1 MRYIKKFNESF
12 LDRLEAAVKGK
23 SDKGK
28 LIGEMLKKQ
37 NIAEQGFAYTFRF
50 MGGSD
55 LTDEAKSHPISY
67 LVNYKPNEGKLKVE
81 GGKLLL
87 TDETF
92 NDKKVVNIIP
102 MLDKEIAAEGKT
114 ELGEHGRIWSS
125 AVIKFDYKFDL
136 AAENP
141 TLKFSNALLFDIE
154 KGSWV
159 KNNDISMDSVEV
171 LDGEVNPETEKA
183 LADSLSGIIWNQEL
197 VTTYKT
203 FIDECNKRKDIVDII
218 SKHHSGV
225 AKPEEATQEP
235 AVVESVITKFNR
247 F

>member
-23 SDKGK
+23 SEKGK

-55 LTDEAKSHPISY
+55 LTDEEKSHPISY
-67 LVNYKPNEGKLKVE
+67 LVNYKPNEGKLKVD
-81 GGKLLL
+81 GGKLSL
-87 TDETF
+87 TDETL

-114 ELGEHGRIWSS
+114 ELEEHGRIWSS

-136 AAENP
+136 SQENP
-141 TLKFSNALLFDIE
+141 TLTFSNGLLFDIE
-154 KGSWV
+154 KGTWV
-159 KNNDISMDSVEV
+159 KNEKLSMDSVET
-171 LDGEVNPETEKA
+171 LDGEINPETEKS
-183 LADSLSGIIWNQEL
+183 LADALSGTIWNQEL
-197 VTTYKT
+197 VIPYKT
-203 FIDECNKRKDIVDII
+203 FIDECNKRKDMVDII

-225 AKPEEATQEP
+225 EKPEETKEVA
-235 AVVESVITKFNR
+235 ESLITKFNK

>member
-55 LTDEAKSHPISY
+55 LTDEEKSHPISY

-114 ELGEHGRIWSS
+114 ELEEHGRIWSS

-141 TLKFSNALLFDIE
+141 TLTFSNGLLFDIE
-154 KGSWV
+154 KGTWV
-159 KNNDISMDSVEV
+159 KNDKVSMGSVEV
-171 LDGEVNPETEKA
+171 LDGEVNPETEKN
-183 LADSLSGIIWNQEL
+183 LADALSGTVWNQEL
-197 VTTYKT
+197 VTPYKT
-203 FIDECNKRKDIVDII
+203 FIDECNKRADIVDII

-225 AKPEEATQEP
+225 EKPAETQEP
-235 AVVESVITKFNR
+235 VVAESLITKFNR

>member
-12 LDRLEAAVKGK
+12 LDKLEAAVKGK

-28 LIGEMLKKQ
+28 LVGEMLKKQ
-37 NIAEQGFAYTFRF
+37 NITEQGFAYTFRF

-55 LTDEAKSHPISY
+55 LTDEEKSHPISY

-81 GGKLLL
+81 GDKLSL

-114 ELGEHGRIWSS
+114 ELEEHGRIWSS

-141 TLKFSNALLFDIE
+141 TITFSNALLFDIE
-154 KGSWV
+154 KGTWV
-159 KNNDISMDSVEV
+159 KNVDTEMNSSEV
-171 LDGEVNPETEKA
+171 LDGEVNAETEKA
-183 LADSLSGIIWNQEL
+183 LADGLAGTIWNQEL

-225 AKPEEATQEP
+225 AKPETTQEP
-235 AVVESVITKFNR
+235 AVAESVITKFNR

>member
-50 MGGSD
+50 TGGSD
-55 LTDEAKSHPISY
+55 LTDEEKSHPISY

-81 GGKLLL
+81 DGKILL
-87 TDETF
+87 TDETL
-92 NDKKVVNIIP
+92 NDKKVVNVIP
-102 MLDKEIAAEGKT
+102 MIDKT
-114 ELGEHGRIWSS
+114 EKEGVEEHGRIWSS

-136 AAENP
+136 VAENP
-141 TLKFSNALLFDIE
+141 TLTFSNGLLFDIE
-154 KGSWV
+154 KGTWV
-159 KNNDISMDSVEV
+159 KNDKVSMDSVEV
-171 LDGEVNPETEKA
+171 LDGEINPETEKN
-183 LADSLSGIIWNQEL
+183 LADALSGTIWNQEL

-225 AKPEEATQEP
+225 AKPEETQEP
-235 AVVESVITKFNR
+235 AVAESLITKFNK

>member
-1 MRYIKKFNESF
+1 MRFNESF

-37 NIAEQGFAYTFRF
+37 NITEQGFAYTFRF
-50 MGGSD
+50 INASD
-55 LTDEAKSHPISY
+55 PITKSHPISY

-92 NDKKVVNIIP
+92 NDKKVVNVIP

-114 ELGEHGRIWSS
+114 ELEEHGRIWSS

-141 TLKFSNALLFDIE
+141 TLTFSNALLFDIE
-154 KGSWV
+154 KGTWV

-183 LADSLSGIIWNQEL
+183 LADGLAGTVWNQEL

-225 AKPEEATQEP
+225 AKPETTQEP
-235 AVVESVITKFNR
+235 AVAESVITKFNR

>member
-55 LTDEAKSHPISY
+55 LTDEEKSHPISY

-81 GGKLLL
+81 DGKILL
-87 TDETF
+87 TDETL
-92 NDKKVVNIIP
+92 NDKKVVNVIP
-102 MLDKEIAAEGKT
+102 MIDKT
-114 ELGEHGRIWSS
+114 EKEGVEEHGRIWSS

-141 TLKFSNALLFDIE
+141 TLTFSNGLLFDIE
-154 KGSWV
+154 KGTWV
-159 KNNDISMDSVEV
+159 KNDKVSMDSVEV
-171 LDGEVNPETEKA
+171 LDGEINPETEKN
-183 LADSLSGIIWNQEL
+183 LADALSGTIWNQEL
-197 VTTYKT
+197 VTTYNV

-225 AKPEEATQEP
+225 AKPEEAKEP
-235 AVVESVITKFNR
+235 AVAESLITKFNR

>member
-55 LTDEAKSHPISY
+55 LTDEEKSHPISY

-92 NDKKVVNIIP
+92 NDKKVVNVIP

-114 ELGEHGRIWSS
+114 ELEEHGRIWSS

-136 AAENP
+136 ASENP
-141 TLKFSNALLFDIE
+141 TLTFSNALLFDIE
-154 KGSWV
+154 KGTWV
-159 KNNDISMDSVEV
+159 KNEDIKIDTVEI

-183 LADSLSGIIWNQEL
+183 LADSLAGTVWNQEL

-225 AKPEEATQEP
+225 AKPETTQEP
-235 AVVESVITKFNR
+235 TVAESVITKFNR

>member
-1 MRYIKKFNESF
+1 MKHIKKFNESF
-12 LDRLEAAVKGK
+12 LDRLEAVVKGK

-55 LTDEAKSHPISY
+55 LTDEEKSHPISY

-92 NDKKVVNIIP
+92 NDKKVVNVIP

-114 ELGEHGRIWSS
+114 ELEEHGRIWSS

-141 TLKFSNALLFDIE
+141 TLTFSNTLLFDIE
-154 KGSWV
+154 KGTWV
-159 KNNDISMDSVEV
+159 KNDDISMSSIEV
-171 LDGEVNPETEKA
+171 LDGEVNPETEKV
-183 LADSLSGIIWNQEL
+183 LADGLAGTVWNQEL
-197 VTTYKT
+197 VTTYNV

-225 AKPEEATQEP
+225 AKPEETQEP
-235 AVVESVITKFNR
+235 VVAESFITKFNK

>member
-37 NIAEQGFAYTFRF
+37 NIAEQGFAYTFRY
-50 MGGSD
+50 MGGD
-55 LTDEAKSHPISY
+55 LTDETKSHPISY

-81 GGKLLL
+81 GGKLSL

-92 NDKKVVNIIP
+92 NDKKVVNVIP
-102 MLDKEIAAEGKT
+102 MLDKEISAEGKT
-114 ELGEHGRIWSS
+114 ELEEHGRIWSS

-141 TLKFSNALLFDIE
+141 TLTFSNALLFDIE
-154 KGSWV
+154 KGTWV
-159 KNNDISMDSVEV
+159 KNEDIKIDTVEI

-183 LADSLSGIIWNQEL
+183 LADSLAGTVWNQEL

-218 SKHHSGV
+218 FKHHSGV

-235 AVVESVITKFNR
+235 AVTESVITKFNR

>member
-37 NIAEQGFAYTFRF
+37 NIAEQGFAYTFRY
-50 MGGSD
+50 MGGD
-55 LTDEAKSHPISY
+55 LTDETKSHPISY

-81 GGKLLL
+81 GGKLSL

-92 NDKKVVNIIP
+92 NDKKVVNVIP
-102 MLDKEIAAEGKT
+102 MLDKEISAEGKT
-114 ELGEHGRIWSS
+114 ELEEHGRIWSS

-141 TLKFSNALLFDIE
+141 TLTFSNALLFDIE
-154 KGSWV
+154 KGTWV
-159 KNNDISMDSVEV
+159 KNEDIKIDTVEI

-183 LADSLSGIIWNQEL
+183 LADSLAGTVWNQEL

-225 AKPEEATQEP
+225 AKPEETQEP
-235 AVVESVITKFNR
+235 AVAESVITKFNR

>member
-55 LTDEAKSHPISY
+55 LTDEEKSHPISY
-67 LVNYKPNEGKLKVE
+67 LVNYKPNEGKLKVD
-81 GGKLLL
+81 GGKLSL
-87 TDETF
+87 TDETL

-114 ELGEHGRIWSS
+114 ELEEHGRIWSS

-136 AAENP
+136 SQENP
-141 TLKFSNALLFDIE
+141 TLTFSNGLLFDIE
-154 KGSWV
+154 KGTWV
-159 KNNDISMDSVEV
+159 KNEKLSMDSVET
-171 LDGEVNPETEKA
+171 LDGEINPETEKS
-183 LADSLSGIIWNQEL
+183 LADALSGTIWNQEL
-197 VTTYKT
+197 VIPYKT
-203 FIDECNKRKDIVDII
+203 FIDECNKRKDMVDII

-225 AKPEEATQEP
+225 EKPEETKEVA
-235 AVVESVITKFNR
+235 ESLITKFNK

>member
-37 NIAEQGFAYTFRF
+37 NIAEQGFAYTFRY
-50 MGGSD
+50 MGGD
-55 LTDEAKSHPISY
+55 LTDETKSHPISY

-81 GGKLLL
+81 GGKVLL
-87 TDETF
+87 TDETL

-102 MLDKEIAAEGKT
+102 MIDKT
-114 ELGEHGRIWSS
+114 EKEGVEEHGRIWSS

-136 AAENP
+136 TSENP
-141 TLKFSNALLFDIE
+141 TLTFSNALLFDIE
-154 KGSWV
+154 KGTWV
-159 KNNDISMDSVEV
+159 KNEDISMDTVEV

-183 LADSLSGIIWNQEL
+183 LADELSGTIWNQEL
-197 VTTYKT
+197 VITYKT
-203 FIDECNKRKDIVDII
+203 FIDECNKRTDIVDII

-225 AKPEEATQEP
+225 AKPETTQEP
-235 AVVESVITKFNR
+235 AVAESLITKFNR